1 MKERSIKVVDIFA
14 GPGGLGEGFS
24 AFNVGGVHP
33 FHTVVSAEKDPVAAS
48 TLRLRA
54 FFRAL
59 GGAKDAPDAYY
70 DFLRGDRSLEDLA
83 QAFPLEWDKAC
94 KEALKLELG
103 PESQRLHA
111 LIAQRVGKR
120 QPWVLIGGPPCQAYS
135 LAGRSRNKGKKGYVP
150 EQDTRHFLYREYLQI
165 LAEFQPTVFIMENV
179 KGILTSKVEGQL
191 IFRQILEDLHSP
203 GTSSSS
209 SGPSVK
215 YDIFPI
221 MEGEGGAFPGEDE
234 GIYEH
239 FVARSEVVG
248 VPQARHRVIL
258 VGVKRGEG
266 SKCHRRLAIKE
277 TIPVDAVIKDLPR
290 LRSGVTRGQDSE
302 ERWLDVLDDQRASV
316 RRSFGGSHRWNDI
329 ADYMRG
335 IEFDPGRGRSS
346 AAKPDARARNPL
358 AHWFYDR
365 RLGVTLNHRTRSH
378 MPEDLGRYLF
388 CSVFAHLRGRSP
400 LSQDFPE
407 RLAPNHRSWESGS
420 FANRFRVQLARH
432 PSTTIVSHISKDG
445 HYFIHHDPTQCRSF
459 TVREAARAQT
469 FPDNYLFMGG
479 QTDQYV
485 QVGNAVPPLLA
496 VQIAEIVWSCLD

>member
-1 MKERSIKVVDIFA
+1 MKDRSIKVVDIFA

-24 AFNVGGVHP
+24 AFNVDGVHP

-54 FFRAL
+54 FFRAF
-59 GGAKDAPDAYY
+59 GGADNVPEAYY
-70 DFLRGDRSLEDLA
+70 EFVRGERSLEDLA
-83 QAFPLEWDKAC
+83 RAFPLEWKKAC
-94 KEALKLELG
+94 DEALRLELG
-103 PESQRLHA
+103 PESPRLHA
-111 LIAQRVGKR
+111 LIRERIGKR
-120 QPWVLIGGPPCQAYS
+120 EPWVLIGGPPCQAYS

-150 EQDTRHFLYREYLQI
+150 EKDKRHFLYREYLQI

-179 KGILTSKVEGQL
+179 KGILTSKIEGQS
-191 IFRQILEDLHSP
+191 IFNQILKDLHSP
-203 GTSSSS
+203 TASASMR
-209 SGPSVK
+209 GPEVK

-221 MEGEGGAFPGEDE
+221 MEGDGGAFPEEDD

-239 FVARSEVVG
+239 FVARSELVG

-258 VGVKRGEG
+258 VGIKRGEG
-266 SKCHRRLAIKE
+266 IPRDRRISIKPP
-277 TIPVDAVIKDLPR
+277 IPVDAVIKDLPR
-290 LRSGVTRGQDSE
+290 LRSGVTRGTDSE

-316 RRSFGGSHRWNDI
+316 RRAFGGSHRWNDI
-329 ADYMRG
+329 ADVMRG
-335 IEFDPGRGRSS
+335 IEFDPGRGRVSTT
-346 AAKPDARARNPL
+346 KPDARTRNPL
-358 AHWFYDR
+358 AHWYYDR

-388 CSVFAHLRGRSP
+388 CAVFARVRGRSP
-400 LSQDFPE
+400 LSRDFPE

-420 FANRFRVQLARH
+420 FANRFRVQLAGN

-445 HYFIHHDPTQCRSF
+445 HYFIHHDPSQCRSF

-496 VQIAEIVWSCLD
+496 MQVAELVWGCLE